1 MAERPTRVRGR
12 TAGNSRLET
21 AVITLNTTG
30 AVLAVLGSAD
40 WIAVTVAA
48 ASQCMS
54 IIDYFYIPSQLQATN
69 KALENC
75 HNLLSYWDSLSLVQA
90 QTRGVKRTCCQC
102 VEGAILEIT
111 SARTATSAALPGEA
125 VEEAEE

>member
-1 MAERPTRVRGR
+1 MAERPARVRGR
-12 TAGNSRLET
+12 AAGNSRLET

-54 IIDYFYIPSQLQATN
+54 IIDYFYIPSQLAAINQ
-69 KALENC
+69 ALEQV
-75 HNLLSYWDSLSLVQA
+75 HNLISEYDSWSLVQRSSSAKKTKCVQIVEQAMLSITQA
-90 QTRGVKRTCCQC
+90 Q
-102 VEGAILEIT
+102 
-111 SARTATSAALPGEA
+111 TATSSALPGQ
-125 VEEAEE
+125 EEEEE